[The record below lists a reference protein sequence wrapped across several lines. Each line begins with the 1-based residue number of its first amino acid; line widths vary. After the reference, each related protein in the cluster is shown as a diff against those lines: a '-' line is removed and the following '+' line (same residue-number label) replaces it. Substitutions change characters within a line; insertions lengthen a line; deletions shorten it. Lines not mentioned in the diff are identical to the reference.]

1 MNTPDTAEIAE
12 PSAPVLDLS
21 GTRPRDSFALDVLVP
36 GTARKTGWTIVLAG
50 PAHPQTIALNDAFS
64 RELIEKEKAIEF
76 AQVNNRKWKSDEESP
91 QARRLKNV
99 ARVCGRILSWSP
111 NPTFS
116 FVQPEPIA
124 FSVETATKLF
134 LRPDMAGFFI
144 QITDYL
150 NGEAAFMPPSAS
162 S

>member
-1 MNTPDTAEIAE
+1 MNNPDTAEVA
-12 PSAPVLDLS
+12 PSAPILDLS
-21 GTRPRDSFALDVLVP
+21 DTRPFDSFALEILVP

-50 PAHPQTIALNDAFS
+50 PAHPQTVALNTAFS

-76 AQVNNRKWKSDEESP
+76 AQVNSRKWKTDEESP
-91 QARRLKNV
+91 EARRLKNV
-99 ARVCGRILSWSP
+99 GRVCGRIISWSP
-111 NPTFS
+111 NPTFR
-116 FVQPEPIA
+116 FVQDAPIA
-124 FSVETATKLF
+124 FSVKAATDLF
-134 LRPDMAGFFI
+134 IRPDMAGYFI

>member
-1 MNTPDTAEIAE
+1 LRSRSWCRAPPARSAGSSIWPGLRIA
-12 PSAPVLDLS
+12 
-21 GTRPRDSFALDVLVP
+21 
-36 GTARKTGWTIVLAG
+36 
-50 PAHPQTIALNDAFS
+50 QTIALNDAFS

-76 AQVNNRKWKSDEESP
+76 AQVNNRKWKTEEESP

-99 ARVCGRILSWSP
+99 ARVCGRIISWSP
-111 NPTFS
+111 DPVFKFIQPT
-116 FVQPEPIA
+116 PIA
-124 FSVETATKLF
+124 FSVGAATSLF
-134 LRPDMAGFFI
+134 IRPQLAGYFI